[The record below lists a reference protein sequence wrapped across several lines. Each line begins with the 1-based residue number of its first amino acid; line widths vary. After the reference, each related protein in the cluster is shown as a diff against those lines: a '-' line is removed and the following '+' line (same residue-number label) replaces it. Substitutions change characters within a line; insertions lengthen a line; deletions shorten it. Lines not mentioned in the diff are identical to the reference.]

1 MLFYISIL
9 LVYVIFYSNGLRKFL
24 FHFKS
29 ENVSFS
35 EEWQRFARSV
45 ETPMENWNLLSG
57 EQQVRNAS
65 ELDLMEGTKYLMM
78 GIDVTLPFFSVV
90 LLRLVKEIK
99 NLILYLLSLITT
111 YK

>member
-1 MLFYISIL
+1 MAWENLFIH
-9 LVYVIFYSNGLRKFL
+9 FY
-24 FHFKS
+24 FKS

-65 ELDLMEGTKYLMM
+65 ELDLMEGTRYLMM